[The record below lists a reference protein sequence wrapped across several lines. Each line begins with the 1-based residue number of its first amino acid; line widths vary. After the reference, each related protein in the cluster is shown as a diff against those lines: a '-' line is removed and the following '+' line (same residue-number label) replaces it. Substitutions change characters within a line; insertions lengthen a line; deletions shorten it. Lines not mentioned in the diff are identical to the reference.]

1 MQEGA
6 SRNGIGV
13 GPSFALHHSQAKA
26 KSSYIFAE
34 WTKNQ
39 APQITG
45 HKGNLQQDF
54 SQARSKNSNTEP
66 PHVCNNR
73 NNQEQTFLVGV
84 KPL

>member
-1 MQEGA
+1 MDQ
-6 SRNGIGV
+6 
-13 GPSFALHHSQAKA
+13 
-26 KSSYIFAE
+26 KSG
-34 WTKNQ
+34 
-39 APQITG
+39 PQITG

-54 SQARSKNSNTEP
+54 SQARSENSNTEP